1 MLKYLYNSRKFSQK
15 NKIVFFSFLIFFILG
30 SLIYKDYGISIDEQF
45 HRSVGYYWLDFI
57 LKYFPESRFSIEASH
72 TLKNIAAFNLPD
84 LNVSAT
90 IRGQETNI
98 SIMYGV
104 IFDLPLAFID
114 IFFNIDDSKLQ
125 YELRHFFNFIIFFS
139 STIFFYKILN
149 LRFNNWKISLLG
161 TFFLILSPRIFA
173 NSFYNNKDIVF
184 LSLLII
190 SIYFAFKFL
199 KNVNLNNALTFSF
212 FAALATS
219 SRILGLMIVLIF
231 LVFFAFDFFSNPKK
245 NYESLKFIFLTLLC
259 YFIFTIILWPYLWS
273 SPINNF
279 INAFAVYSD
288 YPLME
293 QNMLYLGDY
302 IKSNNI
308 PWHYPILWIII
319 TTPFIYIILFF
330 IGFFKIL
337 GTTSVRFINIENND
351 NLWNDDNEKF
361 DLFIFLFL
369 TLSLFLIIKLDSVL
383 YTGWRQLYFLHPLI
397 IYISVLALNYIFT
410 FISKRKNELF
420 LYSVVLFY
428 LFYIGI
434 KMYQMHPFQNIYF
447 NFLTGNNVHEKFE
460 VDYWGLANKSFLEKM
475 LEIEKNKNDIYIGA
489 ASFTTLARSFNLVDK
504 EKRDRIKIVGLDFD
518 RANYIF
524 TNFMSEVN
532 KNTDK
537 KYDIPKNFV
546 LFDTFYVNGVKVYE
560 VYKKN
565 N

>member
-1 MLKYLYNSRKFSQK
+1 MLKYLYNSIKFNQK
-15 NKIVFFSFLIFFILG
+15 NKIVFFAFLIFFILG
-30 SLIYKDYGISIDEQF
+30 SLVYKDYGISIDEQF

-57 LKYFPESRFSIEASH
+57 LKYFPESKFSIDVSH
-72 TLKNIAAFNLPD
+72 TLNNIAAFNLPD
-84 LNVSAT
+84 LNVSTT
-90 IRGQETNI
+90 IRGQDTNI

-125 YELRHFFNFIIFFS
+125 YELRHFLNFIIFFS

-161 TFFLILSPRIFA
+161 TLFLILSPRIFA

-190 SIYFAFKFL
+190 SIYFSFKFL
-199 KNVNLNNALTFSF
+199 KNINLNNALSFSF
-212 FAALATS
+212 FAALASS

-231 LVFFAFDFFSNPKK
+231 IIFFACDFLSDSKK
-245 NYESLKFIFLTLLC
+245 NYKSLKFIFLTLLC
-259 YFIFTIILWPYLWS
+259 YSIFTIILWPYLWS

-302 IKSNNI
+302 IKSNNL
-308 PWHYPILWIII
+308 PWHYSILWIII

-337 GTTSVRFINIENND
+337 VTTFIRFINIENND
-351 NLWNDDNEKF
+351 NLWSDDNEKF

-369 TLSLFLIIKLDSVL
+369 TLSLFLVIKLDSVL

-410 FISKRKNELF
+410 FISKRKNELL
-420 LYSVVLFY
+420 LYSAVLFY

-460 VDYWGLANKSFLEKM
+460 IDYWGLANKSFLEKM

-489 ASFTTLARSFNLVDK
+489 ASFTTLARSFNLIDK
-504 EKRDRIKIVGLDFD
+504 EKRDKIKIVGLDFD
-518 RANYIF
+518 RADYIF

-532 KNTDK
+532 KNTNK
-537 KYDIPKNFV
+537 RYDIPKNFV